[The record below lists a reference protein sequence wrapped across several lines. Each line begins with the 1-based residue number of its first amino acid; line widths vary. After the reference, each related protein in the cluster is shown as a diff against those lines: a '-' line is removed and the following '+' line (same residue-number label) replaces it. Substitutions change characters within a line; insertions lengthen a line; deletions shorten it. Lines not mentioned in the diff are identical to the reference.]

1 MKKIILLYWPKEGNV
16 EKSAKK
22 IYQQFDSSEI
32 DIFSVDD
39 FNVDTLD
46 DYEIIIMGNSTTGAQ
61 NWEDADNDNK
71 WSRFFRKIEEHD
83 LSNRKIALF
92 GLGNQVLYPAHFVDG
107 LGILAHE
114 VDIVKGKLIGKWPTK
129 GYTFT
134 DSKGK
139 EGDMFFGLALDAD
152 NQKHLTDQRVSE
164 WTEMIKKEF

>member
-1 MKKIILLYWPKEGNV
+1 MKKIILLYWPKGGNV

-22 IYQQFDSSEI
+22 IYKHFDANEI

-39 FNVDTLD
+39 FDVDTLD
-46 DYEIIIMGNSTTGAQ
+46 DYEIIIMGNSTTGAE

-114 VDIVKGKLIGKWPTK
+114 VEIVKGKLIGQWPTK

-152 NQKHLTDQRVSE
+152 NQKSLTDQRVSE